1 MNMRVGHPTA
11 SVLIV
16 RSAVRDLGIFFVHLP
31 ARLACEWLE
40 AHPGGNYPL
49 VPPSVA
55 PSHAQLYSS
64 ILRVLSCGPES
75 GGAECRHDENPAIR
89 TRFSSHPRRG

>member
-11 SVLIV
+11 SALIV

-40 AHPGGNYPL
+40 AHPGGN
-49 VPPSVA
+49 
-55 PSHAQLYSS
+55 
-64 ILRVLSCGPES
+64 
-75 GGAECRHDENPAIR
+75 
-89 TRFSSHPRRG
+89 